1 MAKKVSLRQFQE
13 GLVARL
19 KEVQSG
25 GVEQSASKM
34 GVQVGQEKWLVNLP
48 DVSEVVPLPQLLAVP
63 LTQAWFAGV
72 ANVRGV
78 LYSAIDFSRFLG
90 GEPTQVNIESRL
102 LLANSKFHLNAG
114 IIVHHMLGLK
124 NPDQLQIG
132 TSENLPPW
140 VAAEYNDSHGDIWK
154 ELYMPGLIEHPDFLN
169 VGV

>member
-25 GVEQSASKM
+25 TVAQSASKM
-34 GVQVGQEKWLVNLP
+34 GVQVGREKWLVNLP
-48 DVSEVVPLPQLLAVP
+48 DLSEVVPLPQLLAVP
-63 LTQAWFAGV
+63 LTQPWFSGV

-78 LYSAIDFSRFLG
+78 LFSAIDFSRFLG
-90 GEPTQVNIESRL
+90 GEPTQVNLDSRL
-102 LLANSKFHLNAG
+102 LLANSKYHLNAG

-124 NPDQLQIG
+124 NPDQLQLSA
-132 TSENLPPW
+132 TENLPPW
-140 VAAEYNDSHGDIWK
+140 VTAEYVDSSGEQWR
-154 ELYMPGLIEHPDFLN
+154 ELNMPGLINHPDFLN

>member
-19 KEVQSG
+19 KDVQSG
-25 GVEQSASKM
+25 AVAQSASKM
-34 GVQVGQEKWLVNLP
+34 GVQVGQEKWLINLP
-48 DVSEVVPLPQLLAVP
+48 DVSEVVPLPPLLAVP
-63 LTQAWFAGV
+63 LTQPWFSGM

-78 LYSAIDFSRFLG
+78 LYSAVDFSRFLG
-90 GEPTQVNIESRL
+90 GEPTQSNIDSRL
-102 LLANSKFHLNAG
+102 LLANAKYHMNAG

-132 TSENLPPW
+132 AAENLPAW
-140 VAAEYNDSHGDIWK
+140 VAAEYVDGQGEVWK
-154 ELYMPGLIEHPDFLN
+154 ELNMSGLIHHPDFLN

>member
-25 GVEQSASKM
+25 TVAQSASKM
-34 GVQVGQEKWLVNLP
+34 GVQVGREKWLVNLP

-63 LTQAWFAGV
+63 LTHPWFSGV

-78 LYSAIDFSRFLG
+78 LYSTVDFSRFLG
-90 GEPTQVNIESRL
+90 GEPMQANIDSRL
-102 LLANSKFHLNAG
+102 MLAHSKYHLNAG

-124 NPDQLQIG
+124 NPDQLQLS
-132 TSENLPPW
+132 TTENLPPW
-140 VAAEYNDSHGDIWK
+140 VTAEYIDSSGAQWK
-154 ELYMPGLIEHPDFLN
+154 ELNMLGLINHPDFLN

>member
-25 GVEQSASKM
+25 TVAQSASKM
-34 GVQVGQEKWLVNLP
+34 GVQVGHEKWLVNLP
-48 DVSEVVPLPQLLAVP
+48 DVSEVVPLPQLLVVP
-63 LTQAWFAGV
+63 LTQPWFSGV

-78 LYSAIDFSRFLG
+78 LYSAVDFSRFLG
-90 GEPTQVNIESRL
+90 GEPTQANIDSRL
-102 LLANSKFHLNAG
+102 LLANSKYHLNAG

-124 NPDQLQIG
+124 NPDQLQL
-132 TSENLPPW
+132 SAAEDLPSW
-140 VAAEYNDSHGDIWK
+140 VAAEYVDGNGERWK
-154 ELYMPGLIEHPDFLN
+154 ELNMPGLINHPDFLN

>member
-25 GVEQSASKM
+25 AVAQSASKM
-34 GVQVGQEKWLVNLP
+34 GVQVGTEKWLVNLP
-48 DVSEVVPLPQLLAVP
+48 DVSEVVPLPDLLAVP
-63 LTQAWFAGV
+63 LTQPWFSGV

-90 GEPTQVNIESRL
+90 GEATQANIDSRL
-102 LLANSKFHLNAG
+102 LLANTKYHLNAG

-124 NPDQLQIG
+124 NPDQLQAG
-132 TSENLPPW
+132 ATDDLPPW
-140 VAAEYNDSHGDIWK
+140 VAAEYTDSNGEIWK
-154 ELYMPGLIEHPDFLN
+154 ELNMSGLIEHPDFLN

>member
-25 GVEQSASKM
+25 SVAQSASKM

-48 DVSEVVPLPQLLAVP
+48 DVSEVVPLPQMLAVP
-63 LTQAWFAGV
+63 LTQPWFAGV

-78 LYSAIDFSRFLG
+78 LYSAVDFSRFLG
-90 GEPTQVNIESRL
+90 GEPTQANIDSRL
-102 LLANSKFHLNAG
+102 LLANSKYHMNAG

-124 NPDQLQIG
+124 NPDQLQP
-132 TSENLPPW
+132 SAAENLPPW
-140 VAAEYNDSHGDIWK
+140 VAAEYVDSSGEHWK
-154 ELYMPGLIEHPDFLN
+154 ELNMPGLINHPDFLN
-169 VGV
+169 VGA

>member
-25 GVEQSASKM
+25 TVAQSASKM

-48 DVSEVVPLPQLLAVP
+48 DVSEVVPLPDLLAVP
-63 LTQAWFAGV
+63 LTQPWFSGM
-72 ANVRGV
+72 ANVRGI
-78 LYSAIDFSRFLG
+78 LYSAVDFSRFLG
-90 GEPTQVNIESRL
+90 GEPTQSNIDSRL
-102 LLANSKFHLNAG
+102 LLANGKYHMNAG

-124 NPDQLQIG
+124 NPDQLQVG
-132 TSENLPPW
+132 ATENLPPW
-140 VAAEYNDSHGDIWK
+140 VAAEYVDGQGQVWK
-154 ELYMPGLIEHPDFLN
+154 ELNMSGLVHHPDFLN